1 MATTTTVH
9 AQFIKYASNGD
20 QPVLHLENTGADVK
34 INRSSNPDI
43 PSSVTNVQQLVNA
56 LGKLAFSDGVS
67 VSGLTTGNFAAGVIT
82 TDLNVS
88 ESGKIADARALKT
101 INDKIKSQ
109 EEKITALNSNFGNL
123 KSVVLNKTLLTE
135 NWSGTKVPYTQVI
148 SIGTEYTEPEA
159 IEIVQDPTCT
169 DTQNIAFFN
178 MVGGPGSLSDGNLTV
193 KIYGKKPSEDIPILV
208 IVRGEI

>member
-20 QPVLHLENTGADVK
+20 QTVLHLENTGADVK

-67 VSGLTTGNFAAGVIT
+67 VSGLTTGNFAAGVNT

-109 EEKITALNSNFGNL
+109 EEKITALNSNLRELTLTPEKWVFVSDHYEQEITDSL
-123 KSVVLNKTLLTE
+123 IQTKTLLDLVINGNQYNVKETI
-135 NWSGTKVPYTQVI
+135 TKAQICGYRQEVGKVVI
-148 SIGTEYTEPEA
+148 YAWGEKPEL
-159 IEIVQDPTCT
+159 EIPC
-169 DTQNIAFFN
+169 
-178 MVGGPGSLSDGNLTV
+178 SL
-193 KIYGKKPSEDIPILV
+193 
-208 IVRGEI
+208 IVRGGF